1 MNVLYNISAR
11 KLMDLKSAGLDQLN
25 ISLDTLEEKK
35 YSFITR
41 RPPKGFQKVM
51 QSIEKSIEMD
61 FLPLKINC
69 VVMRGLN
76 DDEITS
82 FVKWTQDKPVD
93 VRFIEYMPFDGNK
106 WNDKKMVPYQEM
118 IQVIQKQFPDF
129 HRCEDLDAKNDTSK
143 AWKVPGYLGSVGKS
157 FELFISVYEITMM

>member
-1 MNVLYNISAR
+1 
-11 KLMDLKSAGLDQLN
+11 
-25 ISLDTLEEKK
+25 
-35 YSFITR
+35 
-41 RPPKGFQKVM
+41 
-51 QSIEKSIEMD
+51 MD

-118 IQVIQKQFPDF
+118 IQVIQKEFPDF

-157 FELFISVYEITMM
+157 IYSFIQFCIVHMEYV